1 MTTHATL
8 DAIRGILAEH
18 PDLETWAGHFEMRVP
33 ELAEVSQLADF
44 GPDDRVLEVGCGN
57 GLAAAYFAPSIGS
70 LVATDLPEEDPS
82 AHSIGLEHAV
92 ELFEMLGL
100 SNVSVEGAS
109 AVDLPFPDESF
120 DAAYSLYVLEHVPDR
135 HRALQEMWRVLKPG
149 GCMIATVPASALN
162 VVYPIDF
169 YADLTRRLFRRI
181 GEKLWRRPVK
191 PGETPV
197 TLGETP
203 APGGPSTPA
212 APAHR
217 IHNWRTFREAYPQ
230 FPLPKPH
237 GEYAHVLEEWSRQ
250 RPSRWMESLRK
261 AGFAKI
267 GAHPLAVLP
276 RGLFYQLGGRLG
288 LSFFDSA
295 LSPIDRRIKK
305 RSWAVPLAQY
315 LCLVATK
322 GDGDR
327 GGLE

>member
-1 MTTHATL
+1 MTTHPTL

-18 PDLETWAGHFEMRVP
+18 PDLETWGGHFEMRVP
-33 ELAEVSQLADF
+33 ELAAVSQLAGF
-44 GPDDRVLEVGCGN
+44 GPNDRVLEVGCGN

-82 AHSIGLEHAV
+82 VHSIGLERAV
-92 ELFEMLGL
+92 ALFEMLGL
-100 SNVSVEGAS
+100 SNVTVEGAS

-135 HRALQEMWRVLKPG
+135 HRALQETRRVLKPG
-149 GCMIATVPASALN
+149 GRMIATVPASALN

-169 YADLTRRLFRRI
+169 YADLATRLFRRI
-181 GEKLWRRPVK
+181 GEKLRRRPVT
-191 PGETPV
+191 PGEA
-197 TLGETP
+197 P
-203 APGGPSTPA
+203 APGGPSTPS

-217 IHNWRTFREAYPQ
+217 IHDWRTFREAYPQ

-250 RPSRWMESLRK
+250 RPSRWTESLRR
-261 AGFAKI
+261 AGFTKI
-267 GAHPLAVLP
+267 EAHPLAVLP

-295 LSPIDRRIKK
+295 LSPIDRRIRK

-322 GDGDR
+322 GDRDR
-327 GGLE
+327 AGLE